1 MRDSG
6 IYRSD
11 AMDDLDELHFI
22 NALAAWLRSQGY
34 QPNDATRAML
44 RMIGST
50 IGGHATNDDDF
61 GQRLG
66 RAQNALLSAAIFAYS
81 FNEHRRKMSESM
93 AKGGE
98 LVDILRRLVSDN
110 RSEVDFNRAADLLN
124 RIDASR

>member
-66 RAQNALLSAAIFAYS
+66 RAQNALLSAAIFPTPS
-81 FNEHRRKMSESM
+81 MST
-93 AKGGE
+93 
-98 LVDILRRLVSDN
+98 
-110 RSEVDFNRAADLLN
+110 
-124 RIDASR
+124 DAR